1 MNQPLWGLIWVSHFS
16 LAISYCLFCLPGCHH
31 TPQHMHA
38 HTDAHVH
45 THILSLTRV
54 PSHGCTCSH
63 SHPVSHLGPLP
74 WMHVFTLTSH
84 LSPGSPPTD
93 APVHTHIPS
102 LTWVPLQTVFLWAN
116 LPAKC
121 SQEAIQS
128 KLCFLLPFSPKM
140 PSTHLQMKSP
150 GALSIANIIHL
161 LDPHNLVLHMLLELV
176 HMK

>member
-1 MNQPLWGLIWVSHFS
+1 MLAQCSVLLFSGEQLVRLESASLGSYLGLPFLTSNLLLS
-16 LAISYCLFCLPGCHH
+16 
-31 TPQHMHA
+31 
-38 HTDAHVH
+38 
-45 THILSLTRV
+45 ILSPRLPPHTTAHARA
-54 PSHGCTCSH
+54 HGCTCSH